1 MGRKRKGNP
10 VNGWINLDKPLGLTS
25 TQAIGKLRRLYS
37 PQKIGHAGTL
47 DPLATGILPIAM
59 GEATKTIPFI
69 QDAIKTYEFTVTWGQ
84 QRSTDDAEG
93 DVIASSDVR
102 PTSEQITNALPAFL
116 GEIEQTPPQF
126 SAIKIN
132 GQRAYDLARAGQD
145 VEIKSRKVFIESLD
159 VLDTQ
164 TDHATLRMICG
175 KGTYVRSLARDL
187 ALSLGTCGYVSML
200 RRTAVGCFSEKDA
213 ISLAILEEMH
223 DSAALGD
230 ALLPIES
237 ALDDILALP
246 ITQQEKALLKNGRA
260 LSFVSKT
267 DFHRLDGLDQGTE
280 ILATFDNKPV
290 ALVILD
296 KAQIKPV
303 RVFNID
309 NQ

>member
-25 TQAIGKLRRLYS
+25 TQAIGKLRRLYN

-126 SAIKIN
+126 SAIFSY
-132 GQRAYDLARAGQD
+132 R
-145 VEIKSRKVFIESLD
+145 
-159 VLDTQ
+159 T
-164 TDHATLRMICG
+164 
-175 KGTYVRSLARDL
+175 
-187 ALSLGTCGYVSML
+187 SM
-200 RRTAVGCFSEKDA
+200 
-213 ISLAILEEMH
+213 
-223 DSAALGD
+223 
-230 ALLPIES
+230 
-237 ALDDILALP
+237 
-246 ITQQEKALLKNGRA
+246 
-260 LSFVSKT
+260 
-267 DFHRLDGLDQGTE
+267 
-280 ILATFDNKPV
+280 
-290 ALVILD
+290 
-296 KAQIKPV
+296 
-303 RVFNID
+303 
-309 NQ
+309 

>member
-25 TQAIGKLRRLYS
+25 TQAIGKLRRLYT

-59 GEATKTIPFI
+59 GEATKTIPYI
-69 QDAIKTYEFTVTWGQ
+69 QDAAKTYEFTVTWGQ

-93 DVIASSDVR
+93 EIIATSDSR
-102 PTSEQITNALPAFL
+102 PNEASIIAALPAFI

-126 SAIKIN
+126 SAIKID
-132 GQRAYDLARAGQD
+132 GQRAYDMARAGQH
-145 VEIKSRKVFIESLD
+145 VAIKSRTVSIQSLD
-159 VLDTQ
+159 LISADTH
-164 TDHATLRMICG
+164 TATLRMVCG

-187 ALSLGTCGYVSML
+187 ALKLGTCGYVSAL
-200 RRTAVGCFSEKDA
+200 RRTAVGCFSTHSA
-213 ISLAILEEMH
+213 ISLAILDKMH
-223 DSAALGD
+223 DSAAVSK

-246 ITQQEKALLKNGRA
+246 ISEKEAALLRNGRA
-260 LSFVSKT
+260 LSFVSRA
-267 DFHRLDGLDQGTE
+267 DFHRLDGLDTGND
-280 ILATFDNKPV
+280 ILATCNDKPV
-290 ALVILD
+290 AIVSVS
-296 KAQIKPV
+296 KATVKPA

-309 NQ
+309 K